1 MTKLM
6 KMNFMFITSIAILY
20 EIETPFMY
28 LNELILTKKS
38 VNNPKNQIDLIELK
52 RIKKIIEDQRSK
64 Q

>member
-6 KMNFMFITSIAILY
+6 KMNFMFIISIAILY

-38 VNNPKNQIDLIELK
+38 VNKPKNQIDLIELK

>member
-38 VNNPKNQIDLIELK
+38 VNKLKNQIDLIEFK
-52 RIKKIIEDQRSK
+52 RIKKISEDQCSK

>member
-1 MTKLM
+1 
-6 KMNFMFITSIAILY
+6 MFITSIAILY

-38 VNNPKNQIDLIELK
+38 VNKPKNQLDLIELK

>member
-20 EIETPFMY
+20 EIKTPFMY

-38 VNNPKNQIDLIELK
+38 VNKPKNQLDLIELK
-52 RIKKIIEDQRSK
+52 RIMKIIEDQRSK

>member
-20 EIETPFMY
+20 EIKTPFMY

-38 VNNPKNQIDLIELK
+38 VNKPKNQLDLIELK